1 MSYGSLYF
9 QSEHS
14 NQTASK
20 IARMKQEYEKRLVHY
35 ERGFDVNLSR
45 IENRDRNLR
54 ESMLAYTERMR
65 SITDSRRDGIQSD
78 PLFVRAK
85 HIPRYPQ
92 KGYRRRRP
100 MSLDELIGRDKDQRP
115 QAAKLERRPLS
126 ERDVKTEEEK
136 IKSTDTLSQPVAALL
151 PALPERLKNT
161 GSSVQVSFVS
171 ASDLYDIV
179 DFSLKSKGTR
189 QDSIQILRMEREA
202 ALAAEHSENTVSSS
216 SKFVNTSPRTDD
228 GDKKTMAL
236 SLQPIDITGKG
247 IDGKTGDQKIDNEK
261 EENKSSTNSGGE
273 TDENEDESDDSGDE
287 IYHIRN
293 KESFGKI
300 NILRLRPKR
309 AKRMKLQTP
318 NLGAIPEDEVLSG
331 NKTSQDLKG
340 KRMVSPPPPKQSA
353 RSISSRRPSIL
364 SIIPENEASFLSD
377 SRPLRSQRN
386 EYRTIPPLL
395 DYMSGKSTRRILMKD
410 DGDVRIEVTQC
421 PPKQDFLS
429 LKMKA
434 QKRFKKLIYLRDVP
448 DRHSQ
453 LPRV

>member
-14 NQTASK
+14 NQTTSK
-20 IARMKQEYEKRLVHY
+20 ISRMKQEYDRRLVHY
-35 ERGFDVNLSR
+35 ERGFDVNVSR
-45 IENRDRNLR
+45 IENRDRGLR

-65 SITDSRRDGIQSD
+65 SITDSRRDGIQPD

-92 KGYRRRRP
+92 GGHRRRRP

-126 ERDVKTEEEK
+126 ERDVKTEEK
-136 IKSTDTLSQPVAALL
+136 TKNSDALSQSASVLL

-202 ALAAEHSENTVSSS
+202 ALAAENSDSVVSSS
-216 SKFVNTSPRTDD
+216 SKFVNKSPRMDD
-228 GDKKTMAL
+228 GDAKSSVI
-236 SLQPIDITGKG
+236 SLPQIDITGKG
-247 IDGKTGDQKIDNEK
+247 IDGKTGVQKVGCEVEEK
-261 EENKSSTNSGGE
+261 KSSTNNGGE
-273 TDENEDESDDSGDE
+273 TDENEDESDDSGDD
-287 IYHIRN
+287 IDHI
-293 KESFGKI
+293 KSKATLGKI

-309 AKRMKLQTP
+309 AKRMRLQIP

-331 NKTSQDLKG
+331 NKSSQDLKG
-340 KRMVSPPPPKQSA
+340 KRMISPPPSKQSSK
-353 RSISSRRPSIL
+353 SIAYGRPSIL
-364 SIIPENEASFLSD
+364 SIIPENEASILSD
-377 SRPLRSQRN
+377 SRLLRSQRN
-386 EYRTIPPLL
+386 EYRTIPHLL
-395 DYMSGKSTRRILMKD
+395 DYMPGKSTRRILMKD